1 MPKKGVQKSTP
12 TLHGR
17 NKREFLIAESQQQ
30 RPVFIGRRRTAAVL
44 PSVPAAHLLGFWDS
58 GRIDTKAVYQAR
70 LAVNIKWLY
79 PLVQPGLLPSF
90 GGFICGQMG
99 LGVQSTLEP

>member
-17 NKREFLIAESQQQ
+17 NKREFLVAESQQQ
-30 RPVFIGRRRTAAVL
+30 RPVFMGRRRAVAVL

-70 LAVNIKWLY
+70 LAVNIKWL
-79 PLVQPGLLPSF
+79 
-90 GGFICGQMG
+90 
-99 LGVQSTLEP
+99 